1 MQIAIVSTNK
11 DKYSET
17 FIKSHLR
24 DLKGEIHYL
33 FDGYLPKK
41 YSLDKGITEFV
52 FKTNPAFYLPNIFK
66 KKKENASLLQGA
78 IKKYLKK
85 NKIQVV
91 LAEYGPS
98 GVEMM
103 EICSALNIPLIVH
116 FHGYDAYR
124 DDVLGH
130 YAIKYQQLFKH
141 AQKII
146 AVSKDMCTQ
155 LKSLGCPSS
164 KLIHIPYGIDNSL
177 FNDHQV
183 FNKLSNTFVTCGR
196 FVAKKAPQITIK
208 AFKIVQDVFPEAR
221 LIMIGNGAL
230 LKECKTLSKE
240 LGLQNNIQFTGALKQ
255 VEIVKIYRASFAFLQ
270 HSIRTTD
277 NDSEGTPLSVLE
289 AMGSGLP
296 VIATAHAGI
305 NDVITHQ
312 LNGLLVQEMDIDD
325 MAHQMKALL
334 NQRVKA
340 IQLGKQAA
348 ILVKEKYSLKSY
360 IKKIQHVLETTT
372 QYES

>member
-164 KLIHIPYGIDNSL
+164 KLT
-177 FNDHQV
+177 
-183 FNKLSNTFVTCGR
+183 NTFVTCGR

-221 LIMIGNGAL
+221 LIMIGNGTL